1 MSQLLTG
8 VIGFAVLFGLAG
20 VYALLRPRQSCASG
34 TCGTCASAAHCE
46 LAKPEEPP
54 PAAR

>member
-20 VYALLRPRQSCASG
+20 AYALLRPRQDCSGGGCGSCAS
-34 TCGTCASAAHCE
+34 SATCE
-46 LAKPEEPP
+46 LAGHAHEDH
-54 PAAR
+54 AD